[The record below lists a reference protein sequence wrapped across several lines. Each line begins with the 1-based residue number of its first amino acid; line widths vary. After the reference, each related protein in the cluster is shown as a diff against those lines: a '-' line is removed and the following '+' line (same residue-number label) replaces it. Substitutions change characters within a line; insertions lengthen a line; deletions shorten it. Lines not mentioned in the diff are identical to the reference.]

1 MCFWKTKQLNI
12 GGTNLTN
19 VQYANIDN
27 QGKFIDTMKY
37 HQQSL
42 SPLAKNASEI
52 EKKSKRAS
60 CLKFIEKNETYS
72 ATFNSSHNNYKN
84 WILDYLWG
92 GKWVIPYEKNQN
104 PPRLR
109 ISSRKWF
116 FSNTEFYSSLKNE
129 IINDESYENVK
140 QFRKLLRL
148 KKPLELN
155 DIYNFQN
162 TIIFC
167 EIFENKAR
175 EMMRKFPYN
184 PRKCT
189 SASSLSGC
197 IHRFLLKSIIT
208 LPTQAEIVD

>member
-1 MCFWKTKQLNI
+1 MCN
-12 GGTNLTN
+12 
-19 VQYANIDN
+19 
-27 QGKFIDTMKY
+27 
-37 HQQSL
+37 SL
-42 SPLAKNASEI
+42 WE
-52 EKKSKRAS
+52 KSK
-60 CLKFIEKNETYS
+60 
-72 ATFNSSHNNYKN
+72 
-84 WILDYLWG
+84 
-92 GKWVIPYEKNQN
+92 

-167 EIFENKAR
+167 KIFEDKAR
-175 EMMRKFPYN
+175 EMMCKFPYN

-208 LPTQAEIVD
+208 LPTQAD

>member
-52 EKKSKRAS
+52 EKKNIRAS
-60 CLKFIEKNETYS
+60 CLKIIEKNETYS

-84 WILDYLWG
+84 WILDYLSG
-92 GKWVIPYEKNQN
+92 GKCVIPYEKNQN

-109 ISSRKWF
+109 ISSQKWF

-162 TIIFC
+162 TIMFC

-175 EMMRKFPYN
+175 EMMRKFQYN

-197 IHRFLLKSIIT
+197 IHRFLLKSIIM
-208 LPTQAEIVD
+208 LPIQAD